1 MSFTD
6 LGDEALRESPEGF
19 SKGQDGSAIERVALN
34 SSSLVSAAYNAETES
49 LDIEFVRGPH
59 TYTYYGVPRDVFE
72 GLVSAESAGAFF
84 NANIRNRFASGFG
97 G

>member
-6 LGDEALRESPEGF
+6 LGEEVLRGT
-19 SKGQDGSAIERVALN
+19 GDQSAVERVRLN
-34 SSSLVSAAYNAETES
+34 SSSIAEVAYNVETDE
-49 LDIEFVRGPH
+49 LDVTFVRGPH
-59 TYTYYGVPRDVFE
+59 VYTYYGVPRAIFE
-72 GLVSAESAGAFF
+72 GLVSAESAGAYF